1 MPTHSTAPWQSAPPL
16 QRSTPGAPPLCSPH
30 PTRASLP
37 SFGSAAAAIAA
48 DIDAQVVPSAPYNG
62 ASTKQAV
69 DAGVVA
75 RPGIRSSDDAVMPA
89 PEPAKAHTSP
99 EQKHGDKLGRR
110 FVALAEIVPGV
121 RKRDRTAILGDVIRC
136 VKQLQERVRVLEEE
150 AQMWADGASVLV
162 EESQHQQLHTT
173 DDDVDEVSSCKRCN
187 SLEGVEASRRR
198 AAPPGIE
205 VRMAERTVQVK
216 VQCRNR
222 KGAAIAAL
230 SELER
235 IGLAIMTANVLPFA
249 ASLHITVVATSG
261 EGFCLSVEDIVRTLS
276 QALKLYL

>member
-1 MPTHSTAPWQSAPPL
+1 MPTHSTAPWQSAQPL
-16 QRSTPGAPPLCSPH
+16 QRSTPRAPPLRSPH
-30 PTRASLP
+30 PRASLP
-37 SFGSAAAAIAA
+37 SFGSAAAVITA

-62 ASTKQAV
+62 ASTKQEV
-69 DAGVVA
+69 DAGA
-75 RPGIRSSDDAVMPA
+75 GIRSFDDTVMPG
-89 PEPAKAHTSP
+89 PEPAEANTSA
-99 EQKHGDKLGRR
+99 EQKHGDKLEQR
-110 FVALAEIVPGV
+110 FVALAKIVPGV
-121 RKRDRTAILGDVIRC
+121 RKRDRTAILGDVIRY

-173 DDDVDEVSSCKRCN
+173 DDDVDEVSSCN

-261 EGFCLSVEDIVRTLS
+261 EGFCLSVEDIVRTLR